1 MLERLKG
8 YKFSPKMTVHC
19 HNVNCCTVHSEYR
32 LSSPRNK
39 MVWKIE
45 PLGYH
50 IQSRFYRLDGVPI
63 ILQIVSK
70 QRKKQ

>member
-8 YKFSPKMTVHC
+8 YKFSPEMTVHC

-39 MVWKIE
+39 MVSKTE

-50 IQSRFYRLDGVPI
+50 IYRAGFTDWMAFPSS
-63 ILQIVSK
+63 SK
-70 QRKKQ
+70 